1 MSERG
6 IHAVQ
11 IAGSPIA
18 VESANCAPLYIGM
31 APVWQLPSEN
41 WKDVLGQAFM
51 INDVDDAREK
61 IGYYQPESGMW
72 QKEYS
77 LCEPVYVHFG
87 DEQHMSAP
95 IMVLVGKCDINE
107 SESEQSATVTIS
119 GGIGYLDV
127 KGLGILSS
135 VSIADKES
143 GKDFSAS
150 YDEYGRWIVIRD
162 LKGTLGKSVTVKY
175 KTVTGLADIALSEA
189 TFDVVD
195 LIEQK
200 VGEIPTTLLCP
211 GWENEHIGGLD
222 ANKTVA
228 QRLMDINKGQIDNH
242 WYTTS
247 IFQLHSET
255 RSNVETDVLSYNY
268 PEAKVC
274 WPYYLTVGLVL
285 HLAVIYAYEKLIV
298 DLSHTDARG
307 IPYESESNEEIYL
320 KGCLCDAAGAII
332 EQTDKQA
339 DVLNDIGVATAKF
352 VKGGWRTA
360 GVVMSNY
367 YADNVANIAADE
379 LNDVA
384 VRMKDY
390 VCNDF
395 QTTYMDEVD
404 KPIPPRRVKEIRDD
418 YGIALSGLVSMGAL
432 LFAEITYNAS
442 DNTAAGNANGEFVFA
457 IKETNTPPGS
467 LIKAKVS
474 YTPDGLATYAE
485 VSS

>member
-18 VESANCAPLYIGM
+18 VDSANCTPLYIGM
-31 APVWQLPSEN
+31 APVWQLASAN
-41 WKDVLGQAFM
+41 WKEALGQAFM
-51 INDVDDAREK
+51 ISSVDDAREK
-61 IGYYQPESGMW
+61 IGYFQPESGAW
-72 QKEYS
+72 GKEHS
-77 LCEPVYVHFG
+77 LCEPVFVHFG
-87 DEQHMSAP
+87 DDQHLSAP
-95 IMVLVGKCDINE
+95 IMVLVGKCEIK
-107 SESEQSATVTIS
+107 ESEQEESANVSVS
-119 GGIGYLDV
+119 GGIGYLDA
-127 KGLGILSS
+127 KGVGILSS
-135 VSIADKES
+135 VSIEGKEF
-143 GKDFSAS
+143 GKDFSAA

-162 LKGTLGKSVTVKY
+162 LSGELGNSVVVKY
-175 KTVTGLADIALSEA
+175 KTVTGLNDIAMSEA

-211 GWENEHIGGLD
+211 GWEDEHIGGLE
-222 ANKTVA
+222 ANKTIA
-228 QRLMDINKGQIDNH
+228 QRLMDINKGKIDNH

-247 IFQLHSET
+247 IFQLNASDRT
-255 RSNVETDVLSYNY
+255 KAQTDVLSYNY
-268 PEAKVC
+268 PKAKVC
-274 WPYYLTVGLVL
+274 WPYYLSAGLVF
-285 HLAVIYAYEKLIV
+285 HLSVIYAYAKLIV
-298 DLSHTDARG
+298 DLRHTDAKG

-320 KGCLCDAAGAII
+320 SGCLCDKSGKVI

-339 DVLNDIGVATAKF
+339 DDLNDIGIATAKF

-367 YADNVANIAADE
+367 YADNVKNIAADE

-395 QTTYMDEVD
+395 QSAYMDDVD

-418 YGIALSGLVSMGAL
+418 YGIALGGLVSMGVL

-442 DNTAAGNANGEFVFA
+442 DNSAAGNANGEFVFS

-474 YTPDGLATYAE
+474 YTPDGLASYTE

>member
-11 IAGSPIA
+11 VAGAPIA
-18 VESANCAPLYIGM
+18 VDTAKCTPLYIGM
-31 APVWQLPSEN
+31 APVWQLADEK
-41 WKDVLGQAFM
+41 WKDVLGKAFM
-51 INDVDDAREK
+51 ISSVDDAREK
-61 IGYYQPESGMW
+61 IGYIRPDSGAW
-72 QKEYS
+72 AKEYS
-77 LCEPVYVHFG
+77 LCEPVFVHFG
-87 DEQHMSAP
+87 DDQHLSAP
-95 IMVLVGKCDINE
+95 IMVLVGKSDIE
-107 SESEQSATVTIS
+107 EEQSEKTATVTIS
-119 GGIGYLDV
+119 GGIGYLDA

-135 VSIADKES
+135 VSIEGHER
-143 GKDFSAS
+143 GKDFSAV
-150 YDEYGRWIVIRD
+150 YDEQGQWIVIRD
-162 LKGTLGKSVTVKY
+162 LAGDLGKSVVVKY
-175 KTVTGLADIALSEA
+175 KNVKDISSIKISEA
-189 TFDVVD
+189 TFDVVN

-200 VGEIPTTLLCP
+200 VGDIPTTLLCP
-211 GWENEHIGGLD
+211 GWEDEHIGGLET
-222 ANKTVA
+222 NKTVA

-247 IFQLHSET
+247 IFQLNSKKRSEAAA
-255 RSNVETDVLSYNY
+255 DVLSYNY
-268 PEAKVC
+268 SKAKVC
-274 WPYYLTVGLVL
+274 WPYYLSDGLVL

-298 DLSHTDARG
+298 DLRHTDAKG
-307 IPYESESNEEIYL
+307 IPFESESNEEIYL
-320 KGCLCDAAGAII
+320 RGCLCDVAGNII

-339 DVLNDIGVATAKF
+339 DALNDIGIATAKF

-360 GVVMSNY
+360 GTVMSNY
-367 YADNVANIAADE
+367 DADNVAGIAADE

-395 QTTYMDEVD
+395 QSAYMDEVD

-418 YGIALSGLVSMGAL
+418 YGIALGGLVALGAL
-432 LFAEITYNAS
+432 LYADITYNAS

-474 YTPDGLATYAE
+474 YTPEGLNAYTE

>member
-11 IAGSPIA
+11 VAGAPIA
-18 VESANCAPLYIGM
+18 VDSAQCTPLYIGM
-31 APVWQLPSEN
+31 APVWQLADEK
-41 WKDVLGQAFM
+41 WKDKLGKAFM
-51 INDVDDAREK
+51 ISSVDDAREK
-61 IGYYQPESGMW
+61 IGYVQPDRGAW
-72 QKEYS
+72 TKEYS
-77 LCEPVYVHFG
+77 LCEPVFVHFG
-87 DEQHMSAP
+87 DNQHLSAP
-95 IMVLVGKCDINE
+95 IMVLVGKCDITE
-107 SESEQSATVTIS
+107 STSEESATVTIS

-135 VSIADKES
+135 VSIEGCER
-143 GKDFSAS
+143 GKDFDAS
-150 YDEYGRWIVIRD
+150 YDENGQWIVIRD
-162 LKGTLGKSVTVKY
+162 LTGELGKSVVVKY
-175 KTVTGLADIALSEA
+175 KTVKNLSSISISEA

-211 GWENEHIGGLD
+211 GWEEEHIGGLE

-228 QRLMDINKGQIDNH
+228 EKLIDINKRQIDNH

-247 IFQLHSET
+247 IFQLNSDT
-255 RSNVETDVLSYNY
+255 RSKAETDVLKYNY
-268 PEAKVC
+268 PKAKVC
-274 WPYYLTVGLVL
+274 WPYYLSAGLVF
-285 HLAVIYAYEKLIV
+285 HLAVIYAYEKLVV
-298 DLSHTDARG
+298 DLRHTDAKG

-320 KGCLCDAAGAII
+320 KGCLCDASGNVI

-339 DVLNDIGVATAKF
+339 DALNDIGIATSKF
-352 VKGGWRTA
+352 VKGSWRTVGA
-360 GVVMSNY
+360 IMSNY
-367 YADNVANIAADE
+367 YADNVDNIAADE

-395 QTTYMDEVD
+395 QSSFMDEVD
-404 KPIPPRRVKEIRDD
+404 KPIPPRRVKEIIDD
-418 YGIALSGLVSMGAL
+418 YSIELGGLVSIGAL
-432 LFAEITYNAS
+432 LFAEIAYNAS
-442 DNTAAGNANGEFVFA
+442 DNSAAGNANGEFVFA

-474 YTPDGLATYAE
+474 YTPEGLNAYTE

>member
-11 IAGSPIA
+11 IAGAPIA
-18 VESANCAPLYIGM
+18 VDSAKCTPLYIGM
-31 APVWQLPSEN
+31 APVWQLADAN
-41 WKDVLGQAFM
+41 WKDTLGQAFM
-51 INDVDDAREK
+51 ISSVDDAREK
-61 IGYYQPESGMW
+61 IGYYQPESGAW
-72 QKEYS
+72 AKEYS
-77 LCEPVYVHFG
+77 LCEPVSVHFG
-87 DEQHMSAP
+87 DNQNLSAP
-95 IMVLVGKCDINE
+95 IMVLVGKCSIAE
-107 SESEQSATVTIS
+107 SASDERATVVFS
-119 GGIGYLDV
+119 GGIGYLDA

-135 VSIADKES
+135 VSIEGFER

-150 YDEYGRWIVIRD
+150 YDEYGRWIMIRD
-162 LKGTLGKSVTVKY
+162 LTGNLGKSVDVKY
-175 KTVTGLADIALSEA
+175 KTVTELSSLNISEA

-211 GWENEHIGGLD
+211 GWEEEHIGGIES
-222 ANKTVA
+222 NKTVSE
-228 QRLMDINKGQIDNH
+228 RLMDINKGQIDNH

-247 IFQLHSET
+247 IFQLHSDT
-255 RSNVETDVLSYNY
+255 RTKAETDVLRYNY
-268 PEAKVC
+268 PKAKVC
-274 WPYYLTVGLVL
+274 WPYYLSGGLVY
-285 HLAVIYAYEKLIV
+285 HLSVIYAYEKLIV
-298 DLSHTDARG
+298 DLRHTDAKG

-320 KGCLCDAAGAII
+320 KGCLCDASGKVI

-339 DVLNDIGVATAKF
+339 DALNDIGIATAKF

-360 GVVMSNY
+360 GAVMSNY

-395 QTTYMDEVD
+395 QSTYMDEVD

-432 LFAEITYNAS
+432 LFAEIAYNAA
-442 DNTAAGNANGEFVFA
+442 DNSAAGNANGEFVFA

-474 YTPDGLATYAE
+474 YTPDGLNAYTE
-485 VSS
+485 VSA

>member
-11 IAGSPIA
+11 IAGAPIA
-18 VESANCAPLYIGM
+18 VDSARCTPLYIGL
-31 APVWQLPSEN
+31 APVWQLANEK
-41 WKDVLGQAFM
+41 WKDVLGKAFM
-51 INDVDDAREK
+51 ITSMDDAREK
-61 IGYYQPESGMW
+61 VGYIQPDSGAW
-72 QKEYS
+72 AKEYS
-77 LCEPVYVHFG
+77 LCEPVFVHFG
-87 DEQHMSAP
+87 DNQHLSAP
-95 IMVLVGKCDINE
+95 IMVLVGKCVIEE
-107 SESEQSATVTIS
+107 SASEVSATVAIS

-135 VSIADKES
+135 VAIEGYEC
-143 GKDFSAS
+143 GKDFSAA
-150 YDEYGRWIVIRD
+150 YDEYGQWIVIRD
-162 LKGTLGKSVTVKY
+162 LNGELGKSVVVKY
-175 KTVTGLADIALSEA
+175 KTVTNLSSISISEA

-211 GWENEHIGGLD
+211 GWEDEHIGGMEE
-222 ANKTVA
+222 NKTVA
-228 QRLMDINKGQIDNH
+228 QRLIDINKGQIDNH

-255 RSNVETDVLSYNY
+255 RSEAETAVLNYNY
-268 PEAKVC
+268 PKAKVC
-274 WPYYLTVGLVL
+274 WPYYLSDGLVI
-285 HLAVIYAYEKLIV
+285 HLSVIYAYEKLIV
-298 DLSHTDARG
+298 DLRHTDAKG
-307 IPYESESNEEIYL
+307 VPYESESNEEIYL
-320 KGCLCDAAGAII
+320 KGCLCDASGKII
-332 EQTDKQA
+332 EQMDKQA
-339 DVLNDIGVATAKF
+339 DELNDIGIATAKF

-395 QTTYMDEVD
+395 QATYVDEVD
-404 KPIPPRRVKEIRDD
+404 KPLPPRRVKEICDD
-418 YGIALSGLVSMGAL
+418 YGIALGGLVSIGAL
-432 LFAEITYNAS
+432 LYAGITYNAS
-442 DNTAAGNANGEFVFA
+442 DNSAAGNANGEFVFA

-474 YTPDGLATYAE
+474 YTPDGLAAYAE

>member
-11 IAGSPIA
+11 VAGAPIA
-18 VESANCAPLYIGM
+18 VDSARCTPLYIGM
-31 APVWQLPSEN
+31 APVWQLADEN
-41 WKDVLGQAFM
+41 WRDALGQAFM
-51 INDVDDAREK
+51 IKSVDDAREK
-61 IGYYQPESGMW
+61 IGYYQPESGAW
-72 QKEYS
+72 AKEYS
-77 LCEPVYVHFG
+77 LCEPVSVHFG
-87 DEQHMSAP
+87 DNQHLSAP
-95 IMVLVGKCDINE
+95 IMVLVGKCSIAE
-107 SESEQSATVTIS
+107 SASEDSATVTLY

-135 VSIADKES
+135 VSIEGLAR
-143 GKDFSAS
+143 GRDFSAA
-150 YDEYGRWIVIRD
+150 YDEYGRWIMIRD
-162 LKGTLGKSVTVKY
+162 LTGDLGKSVVVKY
-175 KTVTGLADIALSEA
+175 KTVTDLSSLTISEA

-195 LIEQK
+195 LLEQK

-211 GWENEHIGGLD
+211 GWEDEHIGGID
-222 ANKTVA
+222 SSKTIA
-228 QRLMDINKGQIDNH
+228 ERLMDINKGQIDNH

-247 IFQLHSET
+247 IFQLHSDT
-255 RSNVETDVLSYNY
+255 RSEVEKEVLGYNY
-268 PEAKVC
+268 PKAKVC
-274 WPYYLTVGLVL
+274 WPYYLSGGLVY
-285 HLAVIYAYEKLIV
+285 HLSVIYAYEKLIV
-298 DLSHTDARG
+298 DLRHTDATG
-307 IPYESESNEEIYL
+307 VPYESESNEEIYL
-320 KGCLCDAAGAII
+320 KGCLCDATGKVI

-339 DVLNDIGVATAKF
+339 DALNDIGIATAKF

-367 YADNVANIAADE
+367 YADNVANIVADE

-395 QTTYMDEVD
+395 QSAYMDDVD

-418 YGIALSGLVSMGAL
+418 YNIVLSGLVSVGAL
-432 LFAEITYNAS
+432 LFAEIAYNAS

-474 YTPDGLATYAE
+474 YTPEGLDAYTE

>member
-1 MSERG
+1 MAERG

-11 IAGSPIA
+11 IPGSPIP
-18 VESANCAPLYIGM
+18 VDSANCAPLYIGM
-31 APVWQLPSEN
+31 SPVWQLDRED
-41 WKDVLGQAFM
+41 WKTVLGQAFM
-51 INDVDDAREK
+51 ISSVDDAREK
-61 IGYYQPESGMW
+61 IGYFQPSSGAW
-72 QKEYS
+72 SKEYS
-77 LCEPVYVHFG
+77 LCEPVFVHFG
-87 DEQHMSAP
+87 DNQYLSAP
-95 IMVLVGKCDINE
+95 IMVLVAKCDIDENE
-107 SESEQSATVTIS
+107 TEESANVSIS
-119 GGIGYLDV
+119 GGIGYIDA

-135 VSIADKES
+135 VSIE
-143 GKDFSAS
+143 GYVRGEDFSAS
-150 YDEYGRWIVIRD
+150 YDENGQWIVIRD
-162 LKGTLGKSVTVKY
+162 LTGELGKSVVVKY
-175 KTVTGLADIALSEA
+175 KTVKNLSSISISEA

-211 GWENEHIGGLD
+211 GWEDEHIGGLE

-228 QRLMDINKGQIDNH
+228 EKLIDINKRQIDNH

-247 IFQLHSET
+247 IFQLNSDT
-255 RSNVETDVLSYNY
+255 RSKAETDVLKYNY
-268 PEAKVC
+268 PKAKVC
-274 WPYYLTVGLVL
+274 WPYYLSDGLVF

-298 DLSHTDARG
+298 DLRHTDAKG

-320 KGCLCDAAGAII
+320 NGCLCDASGKII

-339 DVLNDIGVATAKF
+339 DALNDIGIATSKF
-352 VKGGWRTA
+352 VKGSWRTA
-360 GVVMSNY
+360 GAIMSNY
-367 YADNVANIAADE
+367 YADNVDNIAADE

-395 QTTYMDEVD
+395 QSSFMDEVD
-404 KPIPPRRVKEIRDD
+404 KPIPPRRVKEIIDD
-418 YGIALSGLVSMGAL
+418 YSIELGGLVSIGAL
-432 LFAEITYNAS
+432 LFAEIAYNAS
-442 DNTAAGNANGEFVFA
+442 DNSAAGNANGEFVFA

-474 YTPDGLATYAE
+474 YTPEGLNAYTE

>member
-11 IAGSPIA
+11 VAGSPIA
-18 VESANCAPLYIGM
+18 VDAAGCTPLYVGM
-31 APVWQLPSEN
+31 APVWQLDDAN
-41 WKDVLGQAFM
+41 WRNVLGQAFM
-51 INDVDDAREK
+51 ISSVDDAREK
-61 IGYYQPESGMW
+61 IGYVQPESGAW
-72 QKEYS
+72 KKEYS
-77 LCEPVYVHFG
+77 LSEPVAVHFG
-87 DEQHMSAP
+87 DEQHLSAP
-95 IMVLVGKCDINE
+95 IMVLVGKCDIEE
-107 SESEQSATVTIS
+107 SESEETATVTLS
-119 GGIGYLDV
+119 GGVGYLDA
-127 KGLGILSS
+127 KGVGILTS
-135 VSIADKES
+135 VSVT
-143 GKDFSAS
+143 DFEKGTDYSVE
-150 YDEYGRWIVIRD
+150 YDEFGRWIVLRD
-162 LKGTLGKSVTVKY
+162 LSGNMGKVVTVTY
-175 KTVTGLADIALSEA
+175 KTVEGLDDLFISES
-189 TFDVVD
+189 TFDVID

-211 GWENEHIGGLD
+211 GWETSHVGGIAD
-222 ANKTVA
+222 NKTIA
-228 QRLMDINKGQIDNH
+228 QRLMDINKGRIDNH

-247 IFQLHSET
+247 IFQLEAESRTAAET
-255 RSNVETDVLSYNY
+255 EVLTYNH
-268 PEAKVC
+268 PKAKVC
-274 WPYYLTVGLVL
+274 WPYYLSDGLVY
-285 HLAVIYAYEKLIV
+285 HLAVIYAYEKLVV
-298 DLSHTDARG
+298 DLRHTDAKG

-320 KGCLCDAAGAII
+320 KGCLCDVSGTVI

-339 DVLNDIGVATAKF
+339 DDLNDVGIATAKF

-395 QTTYMDEVD
+395 QSAYMDDVD

-418 YGIALSGLVSMGAL
+418 YGISLSGLVSMGAL
-432 LFAEITYNAS
+432 LYAEISYNAS

-474 YTPDGLATYAE
+474 YTPDGLDAYAE
-485 VSS
+485 VNS

>member
-11 IAGSPIA
+11 IAGAPIM
-18 VESANCAPLYIGM
+18 VDSAKCTPLYVGM
-31 APVWQLPSEN
+31 APVWQLADKN
-41 WKDVLGQAFM
+41 WKDTLGRAFM
-51 INDVDDAREK
+51 ISSVDDAREK
-61 IGYYQPESGMW
+61 IGYFQPDSGAW
-72 QKEYS
+72 TKEYS
-77 LCEPVYVHFG
+77 LCEPVSVHFG
-87 DEQHMSAP
+87 DNLHLSAP
-95 IMVLVGKCDINE
+95 IMVLVGKCDIVE
-107 SESEQSATVTIS
+107 SDSEETATVTIS
-119 GGIGYLDV
+119 GGIGYLDA
-127 KGLGILSS
+127 KGLVILSS
-135 VSIADKES
+135 VSIEGKEW

-150 YDEYGRWIVIRD
+150 YDEYGRWISIRD
-162 LKGTLGKSVTVKY
+162 LTGELGKNVIVRYQTVKD
-175 KTVTGLADIALSEA
+175 LSSIAISEA

-211 GWENEHIGGLD
+211 GWEDEHIGGLES
-222 ANKTVA
+222 NKTVA

-247 IFQLHSET
+247 IFQLHSGK
-255 RSNVETDVLSYNY
+255 RSEVETEVLSYNY
-268 PEAKVC
+268 PKAKVC
-274 WPYYLTVGLVL
+274 WPYYLSGGLVY
-285 HLAVIYAYEKLIV
+285 HLSVIYAYEKLSV
-298 DLSHTDARG
+298 DLRHSDAKG
-307 IPYESESNEEIYL
+307 VPYESESNEEIYL
-320 KGCLCDAAGAII
+320 KGCLCDASGKVI

-339 DVLNDIGVATAKF
+339 DALNDIGIATAKF

-367 YADNVANIAADE
+367 YADNVENIAADE

-395 QTTYMDEVD
+395 QSTYMDEVD

-418 YGIALSGLVSMGAL
+418 YGIALSGLVSIGAL
-432 LFAEITYNAS
+432 LFAEIAYNAA
-442 DNTAAGNANGEFVFA
+442 DNTKAGNANGEFVFA

-474 YTPDGLATYAE
+474 YTPEGLDAYTE
-485 VSS
+485 VSN

>member
-11 IAGSPIA
+11 VAGAPIA
-18 VESANCAPLYIGM
+18 VDSAKCTPLYIGL
-31 APVWQLPSEN
+31 APVWQLADER
-41 WKDVLGQAFM
+41 WKDALGKAFM
-51 INDVDDAREK
+51 ISSVDDAREK
-61 IGYYQPESGMW
+61 IGYVQPDAGAW
-72 QKEYS
+72 PKEYS
-77 LCEPVYVHFG
+77 LCEPVFVHFG
-87 DEQHMSAP
+87 DGQRLSAP
-95 IMVLVGKCDINE
+95 IMVLVGKCDIEE
-107 SESEQSATVTIS
+107 SASEESATVTIS
-119 GGIGYLDV
+119 GGIGYLDA
-127 KGLGILSS
+127 KGVGILSS
-135 VSIADKES
+135 VSIE
-143 GKDFSAS
+143 GYERGNDFRAA
-150 YDEYGRWIVIRD
+150 YDECGQWIVIRD
-162 LKGTLGKSVTVKY
+162 LTGELGKSVVVKY
-175 KTVTGLADIALSEA
+175 KTVTNLSSVALSEA

-200 VGEIPTTLLCP
+200 VGEIPTTLLSP
-211 GWENEHIGGLD
+211 GWENEHIGG
-222 ANKTVA
+222 AESNKTVA
-228 QRLMDINKGQIDNH
+228 QRLMDINKGRIDNH

-255 RSNVETDVLSYNY
+255 RLETETDVLSYNY
-268 PEAKVC
+268 PKAKVC
-274 WPYYLTVGLVL
+274 WPYYLSDGRVF
-285 HLAVIYAYEKLIV
+285 HLSVIYAYEKLIV
-298 DLSHTDARG
+298 DLRHTEAKG
-307 IPYESESNEEIYL
+307 IPFESESNEEIYL
-320 KGCLCDAAGAII
+320 KGCLCDASGKII

-339 DVLNDIGVATAKF
+339 DALNDIGIATAKF

-360 GVVMSNY
+360 GAVMSNY

-395 QTTYMDEVD
+395 QSAYMDEVD

-418 YGIALSGLVSMGAL
+418 YGIALGGLVASGAL
-432 LFAEITYNAS
+432 LYADITYNAA
-442 DNTAAGNANGEFVFA
+442 DNTEAGNANGEFVFA

-474 YTPDGLATYAE
+474 YTPEGLNAYTE